1 MQQYVL
7 FSFIMTDTKFLIK
20 LKLKKIIKNEKI

>member
-20 LKLKKIIKNEKI
+20 LKLKIIKNEKI